1 MVSFAHVG
9 HIETSEWNWDCFIT
23 SQKLLVQLIN
33 SWLSLSLFL
42 SFVVLNVFIVLY
54 SIYHS
59 YSLYLFLI
67 PLMWWLLIV
76 LHCFYSLI
84 HFHFLI
90 FLNNV
95 LIVIY
100 LFFLLSRFV
109 FCDFACFINLIPF
122 TCHDSYWLV
131 VFSHFLFCSL
141 VWTHLR
147 LDFFVFGLTGDC
159 LFSNIVFPE
168 LLFTIVPHCGTQRK

>member
-100 LFFLLSRFV
+100 LFFSSLSLRFLWFCLFHQFNSFYLSWLILTCCVFTFSVLLS
-109 FCDFACFINLIPF
+109 
-122 TCHDSYWLV
+122 
-131 VFSHFLFCSL
+131 
-141 VWTHLR
+141 
-147 LDFFVFGLTGDC
+147 C
-159 LFSNIVFPE
+159 LNSP
-168 LLFTIVPHCGTQRK
+168 